1 MEGLVAGDK
10 PDAGAIVRRHLAAS
24 REIVAMTL
32 ADEGIVAA
40 MAAIAQRM
48 EQTLRAGGKILLAGN
63 GGSAADA
70 QHISGE
76 LLSRLMF
83 DRTPL
88 PSIALTADQAVLTA
102 IGNDYGY
109 EHVFARQVRGLGR
122 KGDVFIAIS
131 TSGRSPNILKAV
143 EAAKDLGLHT
153 IAFTGNGNAPL
164 AGMCDLVLRVPS
176 QVTPLIQQVY
186 MAAAHAIC
194 EYVEAALFGTERRS

>member
-1 MEGLVAGDK
+1 MESPVADDRH
-10 PDAGAIVRRHLAAS
+10 DAGAIARRHLVAS
-24 REIVAMTL
+24 REIVAATL
-32 ADEGIVAA
+32 ADEGVI
-40 MAAIAQRM
+40 AAIAAISQRM
-48 EQTLRAGGKILLAGN
+48 EQTLRTGGKILLAGN

-109 EHVFARQVRGLGR
+109 EHVFARQVRGLGS
-122 KGDVFIAIS
+122 KGDIFIAIS
-131 TSGRSPNILKAV
+131 TSGRSPNVLKAV

-153 IAFTGNGNAPL
+153 VAFTGNGNAPL
-164 AGMCDLVLRVPS
+164 AGQCELVLRVPS
-176 QVTPLIQQVY
+176 TVTPLIQQVY
-186 MAAAHAIC
+186 MAAAHAMC
-194 EYVEAALFGTERRS
+194 EYVEAALFGAERRG

>member
-1 MEGLVAGDK
+1 MAGE
-10 PDAGAIVRRHLAAS
+10 DAKAADLARRHLIAS
-24 REIVAMTL
+24 REIVAATL
-32 ADEGIVAA
+32 ADETIIKAIG
-40 MAAIAQRM
+40 AIAQRM

-83 DRTPL
+83 DRNPL
-88 PSIALTADQAVLTA
+88 PSVALTADQAVLTA

-109 EHVFARQVRGLGR
+109 EQVFARQVRGLGR

-143 EAAKDLGLHT
+143 EAANELGLHSV
-153 IAFTGNGNAPL
+153 AFTGNGNAPL
-164 AGMCDLVLRVPS
+164 AGLCELALRVPS
-176 QVTPLIQQVY
+176 PITPLIQQVY
-186 MAAAHAIC
+186 VAAAHAIC
-194 EYVEAALFGTERRS
+194 EYVELALFGAGRRA

>member
-1 MEGLVAGDK
+1 MEPPVADR

-24 REIVAMTL
+24 REIVAATL
-32 ADEGIVAA
+32 ADETVVGSI
-40 MAAIAQRM
+40 AAISQRM

-109 EHVFARQVRGLGR
+109 EQVFARQVRGLGR
-122 KGDVFIAIS
+122 KGDMLIAIS
-131 TSGRSPNILKAV
+131 TSGSSPNILKAV
-143 EAAKDLGLHT
+143 EAAKELGVHT
-153 IAFTGNGNAPL
+153 VAFTGNRNTPL
-164 AGMCDLVLRVPS
+164 AGMCDLALRIPS
-176 QVTPLIQQVY
+176 PSTPLIQQAY

-194 EYVEAALFGTERRS
+194 EYVEAALFGADRRN